1 MIKHIVMW
9 NMSGQTA
16 EERGKAAR
24 FVKEK
29 FEDLR
34 GAIPGLIELEIGID
48 ESAVDYACDVVLY
61 SVFDSQEALTAYAN
75 HPLHLKVRED
85 LGTLRI
91 ARHQVDYHPV
101 ALA

>member
-16 EERGKAAR
+16 EERSKAAQV
-24 FVKEK
+24 VKEK
-29 FEDLR
+29 FEGLR
-34 GAIPGLIELEIGID
+34 DAIPGLIELEIGID
-48 ESAVDYACDVVLY
+48 ESAVDYACDIVLY
-61 SVFDSQEALTAYAN
+61 SVFDSREALAAYAN

-91 ARHQVDYHPV
+91 ARHQVDYRPAAQV
-101 ALA
+101 